1 MLPAELEEITDP
13 PQEEDEL
20 LTADELD
27 TISLFSSLQK
37 GGPDFRRFPSTTILR
52 RCPRGRVICEQGD
65 SGSTAFY
72 ILTTEDVLKLREVQK
87 GLLEATLKGKADG
100 TPEFEL
106 HPYFVR
112 FSPRELEYKLAE
124 VTEEIG
130 QIKQRLE
137 SLPPVEGENGPQR
150 EVAAAH
156 LFVNLDGEK
165 KRRGLLHRLLSKL
178 GGGRRKRRMN
188 PANILI
194 DGPAVIS
201 SQTLRGPLHE
211 GELLGEMSCM
221 NRAPRSATVLA
232 EDDCYMLEMLRNVLD
247 MLQKD
252 PVYKKRTD
260 AMYRKRVME
269 THVRRLSVFED
280 LSDEDFEKLKE
291 AIELVEFES
300 GQTIFEEGE
309 PSDCFYVIRSGL
321 VKVVKNAWYEFR
333 AEEFK
338 KGGYWKD
345 LAQEMDD
352 AEDEDADMR
361 QAVKDMLSDEAQA
374 ALDAAREENSPRN
387 KRRP

>member
-1 MLPAELEEITDP
+1 MLPAELEEITGP

-52 RCPRGRVICEQGD
+52 RCRKGRVICEQGD
-65 SGSTAFY
+65 SGSTAYY

-87 GLLEATLKGKADG
+87 GLLEATIKGKADG

-106 HPYFVR
+106 HPYFVQY
-112 FSPRELEYKLAE
+112 SLRELENKLAE

-130 QIKQRLE
+130 QLKQRLE
-137 SLPPVEGENGPQR
+137 TLPPVEGENGPQR

-165 KRRGLLHRLLSKL
+165 KRGGLLHRMLSKL
-178 GGGRRKRRMN
+178 GGGRRNRRAN

-232 EDDCYMLEMLRNVLD
+232 EQDCYMLEMLRNVLD

-252 PVYKKRTD
+252 PVYKSAPTPCT
-260 AMYRKRVME
+260 A
-269 THVRRLSVFED
+269 S
-280 LSDEDFEKLKE
+280 
-291 AIELVEFES
+291 A
-300 GQTIFEEGE
+300 
-309 PSDCFYVIRSGL
+309 
-321 VKVVKNAWYEFR
+321 
-333 AEEFK
+333 
-338 KGGYWKD
+338 
-345 LAQEMDD
+345 
-352 AEDEDADMR
+352 
-361 QAVKDMLSDEAQA
+361 
-374 ALDAAREENSPRN
+374 
-387 KRRP
+387 